1 MPPLWRLGCAM
12 PVIAGVALAGCTNSP
27 PPYTPIYT
35 TTAPDGWPYRN
46 GGTYAPPVAPPPVV
60 SPPVNPPSPSYSFV
74 PHAPAAPPPGNDP
87 PPLQPVA
94 PDPPALRFLP
104 PVTFLTPPADATDC
118 TGWWRICHFY

>member
-1 MPPLWRLGCAM
+1 M
-12 PVIAGVALAGCTNSP
+12 PVITGVALAGCTASIP
-27 PPYTPIYT
+27 VQRYIYT
-35 TTAPDGWPYRN
+35 APAPNGWSYRDD
-46 GGTYAPPVAPPPVV
+46 GTYAPPVAPPPPVFSPPV
-60 SPPVNPPSPSYSFV
+60 SPPPRSYSFI
-74 PHAPAAPPPGNDP
+74 PRAPAAPPPVNDPP